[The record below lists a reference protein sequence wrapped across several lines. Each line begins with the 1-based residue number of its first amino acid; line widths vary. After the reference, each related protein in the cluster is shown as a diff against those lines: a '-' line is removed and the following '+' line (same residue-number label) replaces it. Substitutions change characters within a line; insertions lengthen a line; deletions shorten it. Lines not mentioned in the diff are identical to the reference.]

1 MTLQEFDA
9 NLKEACPGLVFE
21 LAAPKDKT
29 RYVVWHRYGR
39 SSTYGDDRNQL
50 DMPKVQ
56 IDIVSNDKD
65 DILVDDV
72 AVALWMMDLPYEI
85 ISEGYDDEH
94 SACRTI
100 LQLVV
105 V

>member
-9 NLKEACPGLVFE
+9 NLKAACPGLVFE
-21 LAAPKDKT
+21 AAAPADSL
-29 RYVVWHRYGR
+29 RYAVWHRYGR

-50 DMPKVQ
+50 DLPKVQ
-56 IDIVSNDKD
+56 IDIITDQMD
-65 DILVDDV
+65 DTLVDDI
-72 AVALWMMDLPYEI
+72 AAALWMMDLPYEVV
-85 ISEGYDDEH
+85 SEGYDDDYM
-94 SACRTI
+94 ACRTI